1 MQLNHT
7 EKSNCSVFPT
17 RVLFRKDRAVW
28 IGVAEHI
35 RSLNSTTRK
44 THRSATKAVPC
55 LAAVDNGTP
64 LFFRVSPPI
73 CPRTSRGIGNKLK
86 SNKNFTHIPHH
97 SQSVGRSRC
106 WPAVRWLIL
115 SKYPQHTRYRR
126 SAAYV
131 PSPVPLLVCCHTERH
146 SSLSLPVWEFVCSRE
161 RVVPLVP
168 FASKRF
174 SLFHVH
180 GF

>member
-64 LFFRVSPPI
+64 LFFRVP
-73 CPRTSRGIGNKLK
+73 L
-86 SNKNFTHIPHH
+86 PHH
-97 SQSVGRSRC
+97 LPPFIPRHWQQAEIKQKFHTHSTPLAVGRSESLLASGEVAHTFQISTAHTVQAFSRIRSL
-106 WPAVRWLIL
+106 ARAAASLL
-115 SKYPQHTRYRR
+115 S
-126 SAAYV
+126 
-131 PSPVPLLVCCHTERH
+131 
-146 SSLSLPVWEFVCSRE
+146 
-161 RVVPLVP
+161 
-168 FASKRF
+168 
-174 SLFHVH
+174 H
-180 GF
+180 GTA